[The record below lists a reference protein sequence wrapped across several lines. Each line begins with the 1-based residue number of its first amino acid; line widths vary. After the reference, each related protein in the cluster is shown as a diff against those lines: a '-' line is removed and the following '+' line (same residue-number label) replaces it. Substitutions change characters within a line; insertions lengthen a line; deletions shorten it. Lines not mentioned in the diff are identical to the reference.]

1 MVDRGNLQTFLQEA
15 DAVGLQRDG
24 QEIQIGSITQQIL
37 MNADIIRY
45 RTVGADPDLTRWFCN
60 VSFQRVMESPAGGR

>member
-1 MVDRGNLQTFLQEA
+1 MVDRGNLQTFFQEA

-45 RTVGADPDLTRWFCN
+45 RTVGADPDLARRVRN
-60 VSFQRVMESPAGGR
+60 VAF

>member
-1 MVDRGNLQTFLQEA
+1 MVGRGNLQTFLQEA

-45 RTVGADPDLTRWFCN
+45 RTVGADPDLASRVRN
-60 VSFQRVMESPAGGR
+60 VAF